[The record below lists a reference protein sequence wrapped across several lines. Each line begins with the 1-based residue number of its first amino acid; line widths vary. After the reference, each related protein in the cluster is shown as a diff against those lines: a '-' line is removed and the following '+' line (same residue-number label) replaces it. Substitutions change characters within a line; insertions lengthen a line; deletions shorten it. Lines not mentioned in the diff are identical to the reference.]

1 MKKLS
6 LLLLGFVFAFAG
18 CKNDA
23 NVIGEWET
31 RSLEI
36 NGIAQEI
43 CVSNITISKKSNNV
57 YSFNGESGVN
67 SFFGSAEIKGNSF
80 SVKDD
85 MGSTR
90 MLGEPRAMEFE
101 RNFMQTLIEAKSVKV
116 FTENNSEFLTI
127 ENKDKTMKL
136 IFIKK

>member
-6 LLLLGFVFAFAG
+6 LLLLGAVFAFVG

-36 NGIAQEI
+36 NGIVQEI

-57 YSFNGESGVN
+57 YSFSGESGVN
-67 SFFGSAEIKGNSF
+67 RFFGSAEIKGNSF

-90 MLGEPRAMEFE
+90 MLGDPKAMEFE

-116 FTENNSEFLTI
+116 TTENNSEFLTI

-136 IFIKK
+136 VFIKK

>member
-6 LLLLGFVFAFAG
+6 LLLLGAVFAFVG

-101 RNFMQTLIEAKSVKV
+101 RNFMQTLIDAKSVKV
-116 FTENNSEFLTI
+116 STENNSEFLTI

-136 IFIKK
+136 VFIKK

>member
-6 LLLLGFVFAFAG
+6 LLLLGAVFAFVG

-43 CVSNITISKKSNNV
+43 CVSNITISNKSNNV

-101 RNFMQTLIEAKSVKV
+101 RNFMQTLIDAKSVKV
-116 FTENNSEFLTI
+116 STENNSEFLTI

-136 IFIKK
+136 VFIKK